1 MEAQEALLLINQLV
15 APKRLSYLEE
25 TLLVQTWQGKLYR
38 EIALDV
44 GYELSY
50 LRDVGAKLWDTLSEA
65 LGTTVT
71 KKNIQV
77 VLRQHGLRGG
87 VAWGTVAQ
95 PFMVP
100 PPHPNNFNT
109 QAHQRE
115 IQFPGRALEA
125 TSPLYIIRPPAEE
138 LLYDSMLQPSSLT
151 RVQGIRQMGKTSLI
165 NRVLPKLAQAGVRTV
180 YLNLRQV
187 DQPVLQDLNSFLR
200 WICWAMGEQ
209 LGLPDQI
216 DAHWIPEIGAK
227 ISCTN
232 YLERYLLKQVDC
244 PIALIFDDMT
254 RLMGYTKVAQDVL
267 PMLRTWHE
275 EAMISEVWQRLRLVL
290 VHSREISI
298 PLPISQSPFNVGL
311 AISLEDMDPD
321 QVEELAHR
329 SGWFDLGLNR
339 EDLSELSQ
347 WVDGHPY
354 LLQLAFHWL
363 TVRQMSLQQ
372 LLQDATKLNGIYSNH
387 LRYYWLVL
395 QQSPE
400 LHIALEQILYQ
411 GTSPVRIDAMVAEQ
425 LEGLGLIKQE
435 GDRLLLRRLLYK
447 RYFKEQL
454 QSPQR
459 QENLSHRSQL

>member
-1 MEAQEALLLINQLV
+1 MSMEAQEALLLINQLV

-50 LRDVGAKLWDTLSEA
+50 LRDVGAKLWDTLSDA

-77 VLRQHGLRGG
+77 VLRQHSQRG
-87 VAWGTVAQ
+87 VVSWNAVAQ
-95 PFMVP
+95 AQALVP
-100 PPHPNNFNT
+100 SGHPNFSA
-109 QAHQRE
+109 QPSHPRA

-125 TSPLYIIRPPAEE
+125 NSPLYIIRPPAEE
-138 LLYDSMLQPSSLT
+138 LLYDSILQPSSLT
-151 RVQGIRQMGKTSLI
+151 RIQGVRQIGKTSLL
-165 NRVLPKLAQAGVRTV
+165 NRVLPKVAQAGVRMV

-187 DQPVLQDLNSFLR
+187 DQPTLQDLNRFLR
-200 WICWAMGEQ
+200 WICWTMGEQ
-209 LGLPDQI
+209 LGLPDKI
-216 DAHWIPEIGAK
+216 DAHWLPEIGAK

-232 YLERYLLKQVDC
+232 YLERYLLQQVDQ

-254 RLMGYTKVAQDVL
+254 RLMGYAKVAQDVL

-275 EAMISEVWQRLRLVL
+275 EAMVSQVWQRLRLVL
-290 VHSREISI
+290 VHSTEISI
-298 PLPISQSPFNVGL
+298 PLPMSQSPFNVGL
-311 AISLEDMDPD
+311 EISLEDLDPD

-347 WVDGHPY
+347 WVEGHPY

-363 TVRQMSLQQ
+363 SVRQMSLPQ
-372 LLQDATKLNGIYSNH
+372 LLQDATKLHGIYSQH

-400 LHIALEQILYQ
+400 LQVALEQILHQ
-411 GTSPVRIDAMVAEQ
+411 GSQPIRIDAMVAEQ
-425 LEGLGLIKQE
+425 LEGLGLIKQV

-454 QSPQR
+454 QSPQNPEER
-459 QENLSHRSQL
+459 AP